1 MRNPFLAGAAVIVT
15 AAALAACGSS
25 ADGNGPEAAGAQR
38 SAASG
43 PAVPGASA
51 DPSTTTPSA
60 EQPKKPA
67 EPEEV
72 MPAGPSAPGG
82 TAAGP
87 KTPSDEIT
95 PATGTFTK
103 KQKEYLEDRVPRG
116 MDPAAVLQ
124 TGQETCD
131 KLRYLVKAD
140 RDTAVGAIATDE
152 IPDAAAAVAGLC
164 PQHQDLVDEAAY
176 AYPDGAHT
184 GKKLRPGVYR
194 SASPTTDC
202 SWQITGAGEKELS
215 SGRSGTGTSRKI
227 TIPKSARVFTSTG
240 CYAWLPEGANG

>member
-1 MRNPFLAGAAVIVT
+1 MRNPFPACAAVVLT

-38 SAASG
+38 PAASG
-43 PAVPGASA
+43 PAVPGAPTASA
-51 DPSTTTPSA
+51 PPSA
-60 EQPKKPA
+60 GTGDAGEGGQGAERPA
-67 EPEEV
+67 PRAE
-72 MPAGPSAPGG
+72 
-82 TAAGP
+82 GP
-87 KTPSDEIT
+87 KTPPDAIT

-103 KQKEYLEDRVPRG
+103 KQKEYLADRVPKG

-140 RDTAVGAIATDE
+140 RDTAVGAVATEE
-152 IPDAAAAVAGLC
+152 IPDAAGAVAGLC

-176 AYPDGAHT
+176 AYPDGTHT

-194 SASPTTDC
+194 SVSPTADC
-202 SWQITGAGEKELS
+202 SWRIAGAGGKELAADTS
-215 SGRSGTGTSRKI
+215 ATGKPRKI
-227 TIPKSARVFTSTG
+227 TIPKSARTFTSTG
-240 CYAWLPEGANG
+240 CYAWLPEGDRG